1 MTRSSELRQ
10 DLESRSTSKD
20 PGCCSGRGL
29 TPRPPDR
36 LTGTIQTELSGRMC
50 GLSYTQSN
58 IKGHDL
64 KNGHFIVPAPVVQT
78 LDSAIHRINHY
89 AADSVIDFRNT
100 YQLDSDSSGG

>member
-10 DLESRSTSKD
+10 DLESQSTSKD

-29 TPRPPDR
+29 TPCPPDR

-64 KNGHFIVPAPVVQT
+64 KNGHFIVLVDTLIQFLNGLSPKSDQHQFSPVK
-78 LDSAIHRINHY
+78 
-89 AADSVIDFRNT
+89 
-100 YQLDSDSSGG
+100 G